1 MYLGESFEAIPIV
14 HEIDPT
20 DYDEAMSNV
29 DVHFWKKAMEVEL
42 ESMHSNHVWE
52 LVEAPKGIKPTGYK
66 WVYKRKR
73 GIDGKVETF
82 KARFFEKGYS
92 QKPIV
97 NYGETFLTDSHAQVH
112 QNTPIHYNT
121 S

>member
-29 DVHFWKKAMEVEL
+29 DALFWQKAMEVEL

-52 LVEAPKGIKPTGYK
+52 LVEAPEGIKPNG
-66 WVYKRKR
+66 V
-73 GIDGKVETF
+73 
-82 KARFFEKGYS
+82 
-92 QKPIV
+92 
-97 NYGETFLTDSHAQVH
+97 
-112 QNTPIHYNT
+112 
-121 S
+121 